1 MEKTNAT
8 SPPPST
14 AGKVYVREA
23 SGMVRELGPIATLAV
38 SASIVAIGTASNLM
52 QVWQPFFFPGSD
64 VPTGLTIALIPAIF
78 FGIMYV
84 LFSMNMPRSG
94 GDYVYVSRI
103 IHPVIGYMMNFVFTF
118 WMIIWWGSNFSVI
131 VTNMLSPAFGGYAL
145 ATNNSGLLSWASMIG
160 TTPNYEFL
168 IGCIALVIVAVFVI
182 LGPKYTGRYL
192 VTGFIIGMIGQVVLM
207 LLFAGAS
214 QSSFISSFNSHFAGV
229 TSYTSIQST
238 ASSNGWTYTPLNF
251 SASVA
256 SIPYAFLWYLGYNMS
271 AYVAG
276 EVKKVKS
283 SMFVA
288 ILGTLFMGWI
298 FYIVTNQ
305 LYLNVVPYQFQQAV
319 ANLFMTSP
327 TAYPLPV
334 SPGPYFFFGLFTNNP
349 IVAFL
354 PMIGMV
360 FWAFLLP
367 VAVCM
372 VVTRNIFA
380 WSFDR
385 VVPRFLSDVNP
396 RTHSPVKATVLMC
409 IIGVFFL
416 YAWAYYPSLLNY
428 ELNFILALSLAFI
441 IPGIAAIVYP
451 YLRKEQYTNTP
462 AAKYKIG
469 GLPLIVLCGAVS
481 VVFYIY
487 IAYECYVVPAV
498 TGFPLGPQAIG
509 MIVATFVI
517 APIIYYAARWY
528 HLRHEGIDISTAFK
542 EIPPG

>member
-1 MEKTNAT
+1 MEKTQ
-8 SPPPST
+8 SSSSG
-14 AGKVYVREA
+14 GKVYVREA
-23 SGMVRELGPIATLAV
+23 SGMVRELGPLATLAV

-64 VPTGLTIALIPAIF
+64 VFTGLTIALLPAVF

-103 IHPVIGYMMNFVFTF
+103 IHPVIGFMMNFVFTF

-131 VTNMLSPAFGGYAL
+131 VTNMLSPAFAGFAL

-160 TTPNYEFL
+160 TTPIYEFL

-182 LGPKYTGRYL
+182 MGPKYTGRYL
-192 VTGFIIGMIGQVVLM
+192 LTGFIIGMIGQVVLM
-207 LLFAGAS
+207 VLFATANHT
-214 QSSFISSFNSHFAGV
+214 SFVNSFNTHFSGV
-229 TSYTSIQST
+229 TNY
-238 ASSNGWTYTPLNF
+238 ASVEQIATKNGWTFTSVALTA
-251 SASVA
+251 SIASV
-256 SIPYAFLWYLGYNMS
+256 PYAFLWYLGYNMS

-276 EVKKVKS
+276 EVKKVQS

-288 ILGTLFMGWI
+288 ILGALLMGYV
-298 FYIVTNQ
+298 FYVITNY

-319 ANLFMTSP
+319 AYLFMAAP

-334 SPGPYFFFGLFTNNP
+334 SPGPYLFVGLLTSNA

-396 RTHSPVKATVLMC
+396 RTHSPIKSTLLMC
-409 IIGVFFL
+409 VIGVVFL
-416 YAWAYYPSLLNY
+416 YIWAYYPSILNY
-428 ELNFILALSLAFI
+428 ELNFILAIALAFI
-441 IPGIAAIVYP
+441 IPGIAAMVYP
-451 YLRKEQYTNTP
+451 YWKKDQYTNTP

-469 GLPLIVLCGAVS
+469 GLPLIVLCGAIS
-481 VVFYIY
+481 IVFYIY
-487 IAYECYVVPAV
+487 IAYECYIVPSV
-498 TGFPLGPQAIG
+498 TGLPLGPQAMG
-509 MIVATFVI
+509 MILATFIV

>member
-1 MEKTNAT
+1 
-8 SPPPST
+8 
-14 AGKVYVREA
+14 
-23 SGMVRELGPIATLAV
+23 MVRELGPIATLAV
-38 SASIVAIGTASNLM
+38 SASIVAIGTAANLM

-64 VPTGLTIALIPAIF
+64 VFTGLTIALIPAIF

-103 IHPVIGYMMNFVFTF
+103 IHPVIGFMMNFVFTF

-131 VTNMLSPAFGGYAL
+131 VTNMLSPAVGGFAL

-160 TTPNYEFL
+160 TTPNYEFI
-168 IGCIALVIVAVFVI
+168 IGIIALVIVAVFVI
-182 LGPKYTGRYL
+182 MGPKYTGRYL

-207 LLFAGAS
+207 VLFAGAN
-214 QSSFISSFNSHFAGV
+214 QSTFVSSFNSHFAGV
-229 TSYTSIQST
+229 ANYTSIQTT
-238 ASSNGWTYTPLNF
+238 ASSNGWTYAPLAF
-251 SASVA
+251 GVSVA

-276 EVKKVKS
+276 EVKKVQS

-298 FYIVTNQ
+298 FYIITNY
-305 LYLNVVPYQFQQAV
+305 LYLNVVPYQFQQSLAY
-319 ANLFMTSP
+319 LFMAAPS
-327 TAYPLPV
+327 AYPLPV
-334 SPGPYFFFGLFTNNP
+334 SPGPYLFVGLLTNNA

-396 RTHSPVKATVLMC
+396 RTHSPIKATVLMC
-409 IIGVFFL
+409 IIGVVFL
-416 YAWAYYPSLLNY
+416 YVWAYYPGILNY

-441 IPGIAAIVYP
+441 IPGIAAILYP
-451 YLRKEQYTNTP
+451 YWKKDQYTNTP
-462 AAKYKIG
+462 AARYKIG
-469 GLPLIVLCGAVS
+469 GLPLIVLCGVVS
-481 VVFYIY
+481 VIFYVY
-487 IAYECYVVPAV
+487 IAYECYVVPGV
-498 TGFPLGPQAIG
+498 SGLPLGPSAIG
-509 MIVATFVI
+509 LIAATFIVAPV
-517 APIIYYAARWY
+517 IYYIARWY
-528 HLRHEGIDISTAFK
+528 HLRHEGIDISSAFK

>member
-1 MEKTNAT
+1 MENERAVSQPQSGT
-8 SPPPST
+8 
-14 AGKVYVREA
+14 GKVYVREA

-52 QVWQPFFFPGSD
+52 QVWQPFIYPGSD

-103 IHPVIGYMMNFVFTF
+103 IHPAIGFMMNFVFTF
-118 WMIIWWGSNFSVI
+118 WMIIWWGSNFAVI
-131 VTNMLSPAFGGYAL
+131 VINMLSPAIGGYAL
-145 ATNNSGLLSWASMIG
+145 ATNNSGLLSWASTIA
-160 TTPNYEFL
+160 TTPNDVF
-168 IGCIALVIVAVFVI
+168 IGGCIALVIVAVFVV

-207 LLFAGAS
+207 LLFASANTS
-214 QSSFISSFNSHFAGV
+214 TFVSSFNSHFAGV
-229 TSYTSIQST
+229 ANYTGIASIAT
-238 ASSNGWTYTPLNF
+238 TNGWTFAPLAF
-251 SASVA
+251 GASVA
-256 SIPYAFLWYLGYNMS
+256 AIPYAFLWYLGYNMS

-276 EVKKVKS
+276 EVKKVQS

-288 ILGTLFMGWI
+288 ILGTLVMGWI
-298 FYIVTNQ
+298 FYIATNY
-305 LYLNVVPYQFQQAV
+305 LYLNVVPYKFQQAV
-319 ANLFMTSP
+319 AFLFMATP

-334 SPGPYFFFGLFTNNP
+334 SPGPYLFVGLLTTNP

-396 RTHSPVKATVLMC
+396 RTHSPIKSTLLMC
-409 IIGVFFL
+409 VIGVFFL
-416 YAWAYYPSLLNY
+416 YIWAYYPSILND

-441 IPGIAAIVYP
+441 IPGVAAIVYP
-451 YLRKEQYTNTP
+451 YWRKEQYTNTP

-487 IAYECYVVPAV
+487 IAYECYVVPGV
-498 TGFPLGPQAIG
+498 TGLPLGPSAIG
-509 MIVATFVI
+509 FIAGTFII
-517 APIIYYAARWY
+517 APIIYYFARWY